1 MDRQL
6 QRGRWGDPRGLC
18 TAAGRVRRAA
28 EGRGGARS
36 ARRAGRRVGEGPRGR
51 GCGVGCNAQSRALAR
66 GPPIRGRG
74 AADNIGL
81 DFRIPSSSRCPA
93 RRRPGRR
100 ERGGPHN
107 PPANPPGLPTPLPRH
122 GGAAGSASSP
132 PKAAVAARGLC
143 PELPPSLCASC
154 PGPSPRSM
162 TQRVTWEP
170 PLHPRTRARRCLR
183 RHFRA
188 PEPGSRAP
196 GQSQER
202 GHRIGVAAL
211 RGLRLGFPALGW

>member
-1 MDRQL
+1 M
-6 QRGRWGDPRGLC
+6 RGVQGAGSGRDPEGAGAGWGAMRRAERWPEGPPFGGEARLTISVWTLGSP
-18 TAAGRVRRAA
+18 RRAA
-28 EGRGGARS
+28 AQP
-36 ARRAGRRVGEGPRGR
+36 GEGLV
-51 GCGVGCNAQSRALAR
+51 VGNA
-66 GPPIRGRG
+66 
-74 AADNIGL
+74 
-81 DFRIPSSSRCPA
+81 
-93 RRRPGRR
+93 
-100 ERGGPHN
+100 GGPHN

-143 PELPPSLCASC
+143 PELPPSLCASR